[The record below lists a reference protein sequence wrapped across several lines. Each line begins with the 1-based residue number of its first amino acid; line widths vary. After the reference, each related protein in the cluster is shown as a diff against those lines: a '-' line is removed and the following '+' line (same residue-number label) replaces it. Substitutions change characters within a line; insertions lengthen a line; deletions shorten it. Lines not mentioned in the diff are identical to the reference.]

1 MALRIIIGLFAL
13 FAAVQSLFAGS
24 SADPVEAISLF
35 TKGKRLLR
43 ENNCYQAAKLFEE
56 LAGRY
61 PNSEN
66 LDQFIFYRAKA
77 KYYSGEFNEAIAGFT
92 YFLSRFADS
101 QELPHVHFFLGNAYY
116 RRGDVS
122 LAVKSYLQSYRLTDD
137 RRLSDLAATS
147 LAAAFKSASSI
158 GLSRRDFEILP
169 DDKRCSLIGLLAEV
183 LVDRGDVSLAEE
195 LLSSCGKG
203 LDLTSIPSDRPR
215 HHEDQMEIAMVLPF
229 SGELHSFGQDI
240 YDGAVVAAELY
251 RNKAAGSLK
260 LAPYD
265 TRGDPINAAQI
276 IGELLELQTD
286 VAVGP
291 LTSEEAA
298 VTTARLSCK
307 SLPLLIPAATQA
319 SLTRLSE
326 TSFQLSPNI
335 ELQGLRMAE
344 YAVDNLHADSA
355 AIITSTGAE
364 HLQMARAFA
373 RRFRQLGGTVVAIEY
388 YRSRDKDFGPYIRDI
403 KAILLDSHPD
413 SIFFVNEKGDTLDAD
428 GIPARVDCLFLP
440 GNPDQIRLL
449 LPQIRFYNLNGSYLG
464 SDGWGDEAI
473 LKLGDNT
480 TREAVFPSPFLS
492 GAGSDEYT
500 LFSAAYDARF
510 GRQPNRLAALGYDA
524 VRLATRALRSSGGS
538 KEMLIEQL
546 KKVQG
551 YDGASG
557 KITFGDYRENIEM
570 PLFRILSEQAVPLLL
585 SADSLTHKGGQ

>member
-1 MALRIIIGLFAL
+1 MALRIIIGLIAL
-13 FAAVQSLFAGS
+13 FAGIQPLFAGS
-24 SADPVEAISLF
+24 SADLAEELSLLA
-35 TKGKRLLR
+35 KGKRLLR
-43 ENNCYQAAKLFEE
+43 ENNSYQAAKLFEE

-61 PNSEN
+61 PDSEN

-77 KYYSGEFNEAIAGFT
+77 KYYSGEFNEAVAGFS

-101 QELPHVHFFLGNAYY
+101 RKLPYIHFFLGNAYY
-116 RRGDVS
+116 RRGDID

-137 RRLSDLAATS
+137 RRLSDLVATS

-158 GLSRRDFEILP
+158 GLGRVDFETLP
-169 DDKRCSLIGLLAEV
+169 DDKRCSLIELLADV
-183 LVDRGDVSLAEE
+183 LVDRSDVSLAEE
-195 LLSSCGKG
+195 LLSSCGKS
-203 LDLTSIPSDRPR
+203 LDLPDIRSNRSRR
-215 HHEDQMEIAMVLPF
+215 HEDRMEIAMVLPF
-229 SGELHSFGQDI
+229 SGELHSFGRDI
-240 YDGAVVAAELY
+240 YDGAVVAAEIY
-251 RNKAAGSLK
+251 RNSAAGSLK

-265 TRGDPINAAQI
+265 TRGDPINAARI

-286 VAVGP
+286 AAVGP

-298 VTTARLSCK
+298 VAAARLSCK

-319 SLTRLSE
+319 GLTRLSA

-335 ELQGLRMAE
+335 ELQGVRMAE
-344 YAVDNLHADSA
+344 YAVDVLHADSA

-364 HLQMARAFA
+364 HLEMIRAFEK
-373 RRFRQLGGTVVAIEY
+373 RFRQLGGTVVAIEY
-388 YRSRDKDFGPYIRDI
+388 YRSRDKDFGPYIRDV
-403 KAILLDSHPD
+403 KAILMDCHPD

-464 SDGWGDEAI
+464 SDGWGDEAV

-524 VRLATRALRSSGGS
+524 VRLVTRALRSGGGS

-546 KKVQG
+546 KNVRG

-557 KITFGDYRENIEM
+557 KITFGDNRENIKM
-570 PLFRILSEQAVPLLL
+570 PLFRILSEQAVPLLP
-585 SADSLTHKGGQ
+585 STDSVTH

>member
-13 FAAVQSLFAGS
+13 FAAVQPSFAGS
-24 SADPVEAISLF
+24 SADPVEAISLLA
-35 TKGKRLLR
+35 KGKRLLR
-43 ENNCYQAAKLFEE
+43 ENNWYQAAKLFEE

-61 PNSEN
+61 PDSEN

-77 KYYSGEFNEAIAGFT
+77 KYYSGQFNEAIAGFT

-116 RRGDVS
+116 RRGDVG

-137 RRLSDLAATS
+137 RRLSDFAATS

-158 GLSRRDFEILP
+158 GLGRRDFEILP
-169 DDKRCSLIGLLAEV
+169 DDKRCSLIELLAEV
-183 LVDRGDVSLAEE
+183 LVDRGDLSLAEE

-203 LDLTSIPSDRPR
+203 LDLTGIPSDRTG
-215 HHEDQMEIAMVLPF
+215 HYEDQMEIAMVLPF

-240 YDGAVVAAELY
+240 YDGAVVAAEIY
-251 RNKAAGSLK
+251 RNSVSGSLK

-265 TRGDPINAAQI
+265 TRGYPINAAQI

-298 VTTARLSCK
+298 VASATLSCK

-319 SLTRLSE
+319 GLTRLSE

-355 AIITSTGAE
+355 AIITPTGAE

-373 RRFRQLGGTVVAIEY
+373 KRFRQLGGTVVAIEY
-388 YRSRDKDFGPYIRDI
+388 YRSRDKDFGPYIRDV

-440 GNPDQIRLL
+440 GSPDQIRLL

-464 SDGWGDEAI
+464 SDGWGDEAV

-480 TREAVFPSPFLS
+480 TKEAVFPSPFLS
-492 GAGSDEYT
+492 GAVSDEYA

-524 VRLATRALRSSGGS
+524 VRLATRALRSGGGS
-538 KEMLIEQL
+538 KEMMIEQL
-546 KKVQG
+546 KKVRG

-585 SADSLTHKGGQ
+585 SADSLTHEGGQ